1 MGTTQLA
8 WPCTSNK
15 QFKAKRIYRMH
26 FSSTILKHL
35 VKLFSNIR
43 NAFLLQNE
51 TYMAGYSKLSFYS
64 CHALNIPKLK
74 QMILF

>member
-8 WPCTSNK
+8 WPCTSNN
-15 QFKAKRIYRMH
+15 QFKAKRMH

-35 VKLFSNIR
+35 VKLYSDIR

-64 CHALNIPKLK
+64 RHALNIPKLK

>member
-35 VKLFSNIR
+35 VKLYSDIR
-43 NAFLLQNE
+43 NAFCFKTKHIWQVTANYL
-51 TYMAGYSKLSFYS
+51 F
-64 CHALNIPKLK
+64 
-74 QMILF
+74 ILVTP